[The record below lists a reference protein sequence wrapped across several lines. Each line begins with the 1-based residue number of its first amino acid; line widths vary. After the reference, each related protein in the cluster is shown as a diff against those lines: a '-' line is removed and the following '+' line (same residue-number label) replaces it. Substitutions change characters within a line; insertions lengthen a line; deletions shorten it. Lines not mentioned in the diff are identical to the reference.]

1 MSLLQEL
8 KNVDKEIEDVTVT
21 APKIKTGT
29 LKQALKNTL
38 IMSLW
43 KFIKI
48 NTWISFI
55 WKI

>member
-29 LKQALKNTL
+29 LKQALKNLPGSTVQL
-38 IMSLW
+38 AKDIVQP
-43 KFIKI
+43 IKI
-48 NTWISFI
+48 YL
-55 WKI
+55 